1 MCSIESGFVSSL
13 DVNILLEFDKFPF
26 VTFNSASVMLEKRKI
41 HWLTALINLLN
52 SHKFTKCH
60 EYFKYHAVN
69 FILYFKN
76 VFRFLN
82 FIFFVCLN
90 AFPA

>member
-26 VTFNSASVMLEKRKI
+26 VTFNSASIMLEKRKI
-41 HWLTALINLLN
+41 HWLIALINLLN

-60 EYFKYHAVN
+60 EYFKYHAVI

-82 FIFFVCLN
+82 FIFLCLN